1 MKVEIAT
8 TVSAGKPAEVA
19 PAPALEPGGR
29 ETATAEAAVEPY
41 VDKHEVARRMG
52 CTTRTVDN
60 MMRRRMIPF
69 YKLGYRVAF
78 RWSEIQNHLAQ
89 TCRVSGES

>member
-1 MKVEIAT
+1 MNGEADKNN
-8 TVSAGKPAEVA
+8 KPAVHEAKAA
-19 PAPALEPGGR
+19 PLPGVDK
-29 ETATAEAAVEPY
+29 ESAVEPY
-41 VDKHEVARRMG
+41 LDKHEVARRMG

-89 TCRVSGES
+89 TCRVSQES